1 MILYHGTNAEIV
13 QIDLMRC
20 RPFKDF
26 GRAFY
31 LSGSHSQAE
40 EVAHSRTTFFGGT
53 PMVHQFEFEEAI
65 LDSESLRVKRFEGY
79 TREWADFI
87 FLNRNASTPDAMH
100 DYDIVYGPI
109 ANDRVGLQIR
119 RFQDKAIDID
129 QFVAALEYMRGITF
143 QYAFCTQKAI
153 QTLRRL

>member
-1 MILYHGTNAEIV
+1 MILYHGTNTEIA
-13 QIDLMRC
+13 QIDLMQC

-31 LSGSHSQAE
+31 LSEIRSQAD
-40 EVAHSRTTFFGGT
+40 EVAHSRTIFFGGT
-53 PMVHQFEFEEAI
+53 PMVHQFEFDEAI
-65 LDSESLRVKRFEGY
+65 LQSGELKVKRFEGY

-87 FLNRNASTPDAMH
+87 FLNRNASTPEAMH
-100 DYDIVYGPI
+100 DYDVVYGPI

-153 QTLRRL
+153 QTLQIL